1 MIVGVDE
8 AGRGPLAGCVVACAL
23 YIKNKI
29 DLPIRD
35 SKSLSLF
42 KREFFFEQ
50 FRDKVDFSV
59 GIATHQEID
68 KYNILKATF
77 FAFERAIGSLIKSN
91 PYLKPSTFI
100 IDGNNFDTTLPITY
114 HCIVKA
120 DKTVKEVAL
129 ASIVAKLFR
138 DYLMSVAHFC
148 FPEWNFRKHK
158 GYPTVEH
165 FGYIRK
171 YSFSPLH
178 RKTFIRC
185 PSEKKVTITS

>member
-91 PYLKPSTFI
+91 PYLKE
-100 IDGNNFDTTLPITY
+100 DGISVLSKYKSKKTKIE
-114 HCIVKA
+114 VK
-120 DKTVKEVAL
+120 
-129 ASIVAKLFR
+129 
-138 DYLMSVAHFC
+138 
-148 FPEWNFRKHK
+148 
-158 GYPTVEH
+158 
-165 FGYIRK
+165 
-171 YSFSPLH
+171 
-178 RKTFIRC
+178 
-185 PSEKKVTITS
+185 